1 VALITVGVTLFS
13 ITSAPSSSTMSAS
26 INQRFVMGVSL
37 QLFALVLSGLL
48 GLQQERVYRRH
59 GEHPLEGMFYVVRHS
74 VDYYL

>member
-1 VALITVGVTLFS
+1 
-13 ITSAPSSSTMSAS
+13 
-26 INQRFVMGVSL
+26 MGVSL